1 MRRASIEAVKVH
13 LVDGTYELFRAWFGA
28 PAARGP
34 SGREVGATRGLL
46 ASLSA
51 FLRDESVTH
60 VAVAF
65 DHVIESFRNGLFEGY
80 KSSAGVPSELLDQ
93 FELAERAARALGMV
107 VWPMVE
113 FEADDAMAT
122 GARLYAELPGVEQLV
137 VVSPDKDLCQC
148 VRGDRVVVYDRK
160 RRRFI
165 DELGVVAKFGVPPSA
180 IADYLALVGDAA
192 DGIPGIPGWGPRTAA
207 TLLAR
212 YGTIEA
218 IPGDPRLWDVPVRG
232 APTLA
237 RALAERRD
245 DARLYVKLATLRTDV
260 PLTETLDDLAWQ
272 GARRAELLALCA
284 EIGEGSL
291 LERVV
296 RWRD

>member
-1 MRRASIEAVKVH
+1 MSAAVKVH

-34 SGREVGATRGLL
+34 NGREVGATRGLL
-46 ASLSA
+46 ASLNA
-51 FLRDESVTH
+51 FLRDEAVTH

-65 DHVIESFRNGLFEGY
+65 DHVIESFRNRLFEGY

-93 FELAERAARALGMV
+93 FELAERAAHALGMV

-122 GARLYAELPGVEQLV
+122 GARLYAEQPGVEQV
-137 VVSPDKDLCQC
+137 VIVSPDKDLCQC
-148 VRGDRVVVYDRK
+148 VRGESVICYDRK
-160 RRRFI
+160 RRRYT
-165 DELGVVAKFGVPPSA
+165 DEAGVREKFGVPPSA

-192 DGIPGIPGWGPRTAA
+192 DGIPGIVGWGPRSAA

-218 IPGDPRLWDVPVRG
+218 IPEDPRVWDVPVRG
-232 APTLA
+232 APALA
-237 RALAERRD
+237 RALTERRE
-245 DARLYVKLATLRTDV
+245 DARLYVKLATLSTDV
-260 PLTETLDDLAWQ
+260 PLTESLEELAWQ
-272 GARRAELLALCA
+272 GARRAELQALCA
-284 EIGEGSL
+284 EIGEVGL